1 MSMELDKA
9 TRLAIEAQVSEP
21 WQERLKGW
29 ISRLPPFLQVLAG
42 IFIIVAIGA
51 LAAATFWEANNAGGG
66 FVMLGKGVAAPWIAY
81 TAGAGFTI
89 AYLVFHRFT
98 AEAMREHRWH
108 SPEVAK
114 PALAALVFGM
124 LSLGGVF
131 ANLVDN
137 ATNNKSISEQQSEGR
152 ASMLADVRVLRLA
165 VNSFSEVQ
173 MRAMVEADKRAMS
186 ASLAE
191 AAGWGMADLEPDGAC
206 LADLKPRPRQLC
218 NMVNGPD
225 GLIGSILQGE
235 AALEAHENT
244 KAALA
249 LAERALNAAPE
260 AERTQFWDTASK
272 TVSEAVGDDESQAKS
287 AEAFLGIFMLAISI
301 LTLLGTGLGW
311 DAIFEYL
318 ERRGAAKKG
327 ATC

>member
-9 TRLAIEAQVSEP
+9 TRLAIESQVKEP
-21 WQERLKGW
+21 WQETVKRWFSG
-29 ISRLPPFLQVLAG
+29 LPPFLQVLAG
-42 IFIIVAIGA
+42 VFILVAVGA
-51 LAAATFWEANNAGGG
+51 LVAATFWEANNAGGG
-66 FVMLGKGVAAPWIAY
+66 FVMLGKGVAAPWVAY
-81 TAGAGFTI
+81 AAGFGFTVC
-89 AYLVFHRFT
+89 YLVFHRFT
-98 AEAMREHRWH
+98 AEAMRMHPLR
-108 SPEVAK
+108 SAEVAK
-114 PALAALVFGM
+114 PAFAALVFGL

-137 ATNNKSISEQQSEGR
+137 ASSNKSISEQQTEGR
-152 ASMLADVRVLRLA
+152 AALLTDVRALRLQ

-173 MRAMVEADKRAMS
+173 MRAMVEADKRAMA

-191 AAGWGMADLEPDGAC
+191 AAGWGMSDLDPDGAC

-244 KAALA
+244 KAALT
-249 LAERALNAAPE
+249 LAEQALNMAPE

-272 TVSEAVGDDESQAKS
+272 VAAEATGQDESEAKS
-287 AEAFLGIFMLAISI
+287 AETFLGLFMLVISV

-318 ERRGAAKKG
+318 ERRGAAQKG
-327 ATC
+327 AT